1 MRIFFLFLIVLLCSP
16 FAFANQELD
25 SLIGALEKTM
35 DNRAEFDAQKNNR
48 IIELKKLLD
57 KKGISK
63 NQEFFI
69 NNQLID
75 TYFKY
80 TLDSAISYLQLNIRL
95 AQVLQDQ
102 DLLNQT
108 NIVMADIMATTGKYF
123 NAIEFLNEIDSND
136 IDENLRIP
144 YYKALIKVYNELSFY
159 SPFTDSNQKYS
170 MQAKAY
176 TNLLIPYLNP
186 QSDDYL
192 SILEKK
198 YRDERNLSNCL
209 QVNSQRLEKSE
220 IGNSA
225 FSLIAYE
232 RSLLYQL
239 EGNEE
244 ERMKYLCLSAISDIR
259 ASIKDNASLTELALV
274 LYKRGDIDKANQ
286 FIKFSFEDA
295 AFFNSELRFKN
306 ISEVLPIINDAY
318 QIKTEKQQ
326 TKLRVLLMISSGL
339 LVLLLIAFYFIVRQ
353 IVNDRAKKE
362 ELSSINKQLKELNK
376 DLACANDKLNIINNE
391 LSESNHLKEHYIGNF
406 LSICSDYIYKLDQLN
421 KRVNKQLANRKIEE
435 LFAET
440 KSKKLIDAEIKEFY
454 KNFDEAFLH
463 IFPNFLVD
471 FNKLLLDEEQIQL
484 KSEERLNT
492 ELRIF
497 ALIRL
502 GIKDSSK
509 IAKLLRYSV
518 NTIYNY
524 RVKIKNN
531 AKVERENFENEVMKI
546 DAVKN

>member
-1 MRIFFLFLIVLLCSP
+1 MRLFFLFLILLVCSS
-16 FAFANQELD
+16 FAFANQEVD
-25 SLIGALEKTM
+25 SLIGVLEKTM
-35 DNRAEFDAQKNNR
+35 ERRDEFDSQNNNR
-48 IIELKKLLD
+48 IIELKKLLN

-63 NQEFFI
+63 NQQFFI

-75 TYFKY
+75 KYSKY
-80 TLDSAISYLQLNIRL
+80 TLDSAFSYLQLNIRL
-95 AQVLQDQ
+95 AQGLQNQ
-102 DLLNQT
+102 NLLNQT
-108 NIVMADIMATTGKYF
+108 NIMMADIMATTGKYF
-123 NAIEFLNEIDSND
+123 DAVDILNKMDSNT
-136 IDENLRIP
+136 IHKSLRIS
-144 YYKALIKVYNELSFY
+144 YYKALIKVFSEVSFH
-159 SPFTDSNQKYS
+159 SPFTDFNQKYS
-170 MQAKAY
+170 SQAKSY
-176 TNLLIPYLNP
+176 TELLIPYLDP

-198 YRDERNLSNCL
+198 YRDERNLNEC
-209 QVNSQRLEKSE
+209 QRINNQRLSKSE
-220 IGNSA
+220 IDHRA

-244 ERMKYLCLSAISDIR
+244 ERMKYLCLSAISDIM
-259 ASIKDNASLTELALV
+259 ASNKDNASLTELALV
-274 LYKRGDIDKANQ
+274 LYKRGDIDRANQ

-295 AFFNSELRFKN
+295 AFFNSELRFKI

-318 QIKTEKQQ
+318 QLKTEKQQ
-326 TKLRVLLMISSGL
+326 SKLRILLMLSSGL
-339 LVLLLIAFYFIVRQ
+339 LALLLIAFYFIVRQ
-353 IVNDRAKKE
+353 IVNDRAKKK
-362 ELSSINKQLKELNK
+362 ELSIINMQLNELNNN
-376 DLACANDKLNIINNE
+376 LAEANNKLNVINNE
-391 LSESNHLKEHYIGNF
+391 LSESNHVKEHYIGNF

-463 IFPNFLVD
+463 IFPNFLAD
-471 FNKLLLDEEQIQL
+471 FNTLLLEEEQIQL

-531 AKVERENFENEVMKI
+531 AKGERENFENEVMKI
-546 DAVKN
+546 DVVKN

>member
-1 MRIFFLFLIVLLCSP
+1 MRVFCPFFILLMYSS

-25 SLIGALEKTM
+25 SLIGVLEKTM
-35 DNRAEFDAQKNNR
+35 DQRAEFDAQKDNR
-48 IIELKKLLD
+48 LIELKRLFN

-63 NQEFFI
+63 EQQFFI

-75 TYFKY
+75 NYLKY
-80 TLDSAISYLQLNIRL
+80 TLDSAISYLQFNIQL
-95 AQVLQDQ
+95 AQELQNKE
-102 DLLNQT
+102 LLNQT
-108 NIVMADIMATTGKYF
+108 NIMMADIMATTGKYF
-123 NAIEFLNEIDSND
+123 DAMDFLSEIDSNA
-136 IDENLRIP
+136 IQKNLRIS
-144 YYKALIKVYNELSFY
+144 YYKALIKIYNEVSFY

-170 MQAKAY
+170 NQAKAY
-176 TNLLIPYLNP
+176 TNRLLPYLNP

-198 YRDERNLSNCL
+198 YRDERDLSKCL
-209 QVNSQRLEKSE
+209 KINNQRLSKME
-220 IGNSA
+220 IGSSE
-225 FSLIAYE
+225 FSLITYE

-239 EGNEE
+239 EKNEE

-274 LYKRGDIDKANQ
+274 LYKKGDIDKANL

-318 QIKTEKQQ
+318 QMKIEGQQ
-326 TKLRVLLMISSGL
+326 SKLRILLMISSGL
-339 LVLLLIAFYFIVRQ
+339 LVLLLIAFYFIVKQ
-353 IVNDRAKKE
+353 TVNDKVKKKE
-362 ELSSINKQLKELNK
+362 LSIINKQLNVLNQN
-376 DLACANDKLNIINNE
+376 LADANKKLNNTNSE

-440 KSKKLIDAEIKEFY
+440 KSKKLIDAEVKEFY
-454 KNFDEAFLH
+454 INFDKAFLH

-471 FNKLLLDEEQIQL
+471 FNKLLIDEEQIQI

-531 AKVERENFENEVMKI
+531 GKGERENFENEVMKI